1 MTDLQ
6 TYSSKIG
13 LFSLKTF
20 SFKTKKCNKTHSKV
34 SFYTFFFTFLLLGA
48 QICNNFSKANQAKL
62 NNSKHT
68 ENGNISAKGNLKLYH
83 WNKGN
88 SNFSNKVDDINFI
101 LQQFS
106 PDFLS
111 ICEANHYIYSKIH
124 FKGYRIE
131 YNHLHINNNI
141 ARSVVLIRDTLS
153 YQRRYDLEES

>member
-6 TYSSKIG
+6 SYRSHIG
-13 LFSLKTF
+13 LFNLKTF

-34 SFYTFFFTFLLLGA
+34 PFDTFSFIFLLLGA

-68 ENGNISAKGNLKLYH
+68 ENGNISPKGNLKFYH

-101 LQQFS
+101 LEQILLTFCPYVRQTMIFIPKYIS
-106 PDFLS
+106 KGIGLNIIVSTS
-111 ICEANHYIYSKIH
+111 III
-124 FKGYRIE
+124 
-131 YNHLHINNNI
+131 
-141 ARSVVLIRDTLS
+141 
-153 YQRRYDLEES
+153 